1 MTNVLL
7 IHAGALGDFVMSLRI
22 VAALRAAGAETV
34 TVLGK
39 PEIASIAVPG
49 GGVDAVLDIN
59 QGGYHTLFS
68 AESSLPPEIANVLS
82 RFDLAVDMLGGPDGR
97 PIAKLRQAGIPKV
110 IAIDPRPCP
119 TWTGH
124 ISDRWLADLRAAG
137 IDAWPG
143 PPTIRLPNDRSDHGR
158 RLLQDAAGRRFVII
172 HPGSGS
178 RQKCWPS
185 ACFVELALHLSAAGN
200 SVVFILGPVEM
211 ERFISTE
218 IAGLHAM
225 APTITNSSLPAA
237 VDLLAAAS
245 LYVGNDSGMSH
256 LAAALGTPT
265 IAIFGPTS
273 PTLWRPMGKH
283 VTCVSPPAGDAW
295 PAIEN
300 VADAVPAGLD

>member
-1 MTNVLL
+1 
-7 IHAGALGDFVMSLRI
+7 MSLRI

-68 AESSLPPEIANVLS
+68 AESSLPPAIANVLS
-82 RFDLAVDMLGGPDGR
+82 RFDLAVDMLGGPNGR
-97 PIAKLRQAGIPKV
+97 PIAKLRQAGIPKI
-110 IAIDPRPCP
+110 IAIDPRPCS
-119 TWTGH
+119 TWTRH
-124 ISDRWLADLRAAG
+124 ISDQWLADLRAAG

-143 PPTIRLPNDRSDHGR
+143 PPAIRLPNDRSDHGR

-185 ACFVELALHLSAAGN
+185 ACFVELAQHLSAAGD
-200 SVVFILGPVEM
+200 SVVFFLGPVEM
-211 ERFISTE
+211 ERFIPKE
-218 IAGLHAM
+218 IAGLRA
-225 APTITNSSLPAA
+225 AASTITDCPLPTA

-245 LYVGNDSGMSH
+245 LYIGNDGGMSH

-265 IAIFGPTS
+265 VAIFGPTS
-273 PTLWRPMGKH
+273 PTLWRPMGDH
-283 VTCVSPPAGDAW
+283 VTCVSPDADDSW
-295 PAIEN
+295 PA
-300 VADAVPAGLD
+300 VDKVLRVMPSPQ